1 MSLDFNR
8 RLSIAPMLDCTDRH
22 ERYFLRLLSKHIL
35 LYSEMVTTN
44 ALLHT
49 DPDQFLRHQDF
60 EYPAVLQLGGSN
72 PADLAKCSKMVEES
86 GVQEVNLNCGCP
98 SDRVQ
103 NGNFGACLMKDKNLV
118 ADCFKAMQD
127 AVSIPVSIKC
137 RIGVDE
143 FDSWEFFRDF
153 VGTIAD
159 AGCRVFIIHARK
171 AWLKGLSPKE
181 NREVPPLKYDVV
193 HRLKAEMPQLN
204 ISINGGIKTLDQV
217 QEQLQ
222 DLDGVMVGREA
233 YENPWFLRDA
243 DERIFGE
250 KSNVI
255 AQAHDCIGSAMPVCK
270 QPVAAFAS
278 HVIASEA
285 KQSTGFA
292 TRKELLEAYLPY
304 VEMES
309 ARGTP
314 ATILVRHIYGLFNGK
329 PGARK
334 FRQYLGENAPKTN
347 NPAEM
352 IRRAMD
358 LVTEP

>member
-1 MSLDFNR
+1 MNIDFNR

-49 DPDQFLRHQDF
+49 DPDQFLRHQEF

-86 GVQEVNLNCGCP
+86 GFQEVNLNCGCP

-153 VGTIAD
+153 IGTIAD

-181 NREVPPLKYDVV
+181 NREVPPLNYNTV

-204 ISINGGIKTLDQV
+204 ISINGGIKTLDQTL
-217 QEQLQ
+217 ELLQ

-243 DERIFGE
+243 DERIF
-250 KSNVI
+250 ND
-255 AQAHDCIGSAMPVCK
+255 AN
-270 QPVAAFAS
+270 AAKPES
-278 HVIASEA
+278 
-285 KQSTGFA
+285 
-292 TRKELLEAYLPY
+292 RKALLEAYLPY
-304 VEMES
+304 VEKET

-314 ATILVRHIYGLFNGK
+314 ATILVRHLYGLFNGK

-334 FRQYLGENAPKTN
+334 YRQYLGENAPKTN

>member
-1 MSLDFNR
+1 MNLDFNR

-49 DPDQFLRHQDF
+49 DPDQFLRHQEF

-86 GVQEVNLNCGCP
+86 GFQEVNLNCGCP

-143 FDSWEFFRDF
+143 FDSWDFFRDF

-159 AGCRVFIIHARK
+159 AGCKVFIIHARK

-193 HRLKAEMPQLN
+193 HKLKAEMPQLN

-250 KSNVI
+250 KEPPRFSL
-255 AQAHDCIGSAMPVCK
+255 
-270 QPVAAFAS
+270 
-278 HVIASEA
+278 
-285 KQSTGFA
+285 
-292 TRKELLEAYLPY
+292 RKELLEAYLPY

-334 FRQYLGENAPKTN
+334 FRQHLGENAPKTN

>member
-1 MSLDFNR
+1 MNIDFNR

-49 DPDQFLRHQDF
+49 DPDQFLRHLEF

-86 GVQEVNLNCGCP
+86 GFQEVNLNCGCP

-159 AGCRVFIIHARK
+159 AGCRVFIVHARK

-181 NREVPPLKYDVV
+181 NREVPPLHYDFV
-193 HRLKAEMPQLN
+193 HKLKAEMPQLN
-204 ISINGGIKTLDQV
+204 ISINGGIKTLDQTL
-217 QEQLQ
+217 EQLL

-233 YENPWFLRDA
+233 YENPWFLLDA
-243 DERIFGE
+243 DERIFNGT
-250 KSNVI
+250 
-255 AQAHDCIGSAMPVCK
+255 SAKKPE
-270 QPVAAFAS
+270 S
-278 HVIASEA
+278 
-285 KQSTGFA
+285 
-292 TRKELLEAYLPY
+292 RKALLEAYLPY
-304 VEMES
+304 VEMEA

-334 FRQYLGENAPKTN
+334 YRQYLGENAPKTKS
-347 NPAEM
+347 PTEL

>member
-1 MSLDFNR
+1 
-8 RLSIAPMLDCTDRH
+8 MLDCTDRH

-49 DPDQFLRHQDF
+49 DPDQFLRHQEF

-86 GVQEVNLNCGCP
+86 GFQEVNLNCGCP

-103 NGNFGACLMKDKNLV
+103 NGNFGASLMKDRNLV

-137 RIGVDE
+137 RIGVDK

-153 VGTIAD
+153 IGTIAD
-159 AGCRVFIIHARK
+159 VGCRVFIIHARK

-181 NREVPPLKYDVV
+181 NREVPPLNYDTV

-204 ISINGGIKTLDQV
+204 ISINGGIKTLDQTL
-217 QEQLQ
+217 EQLQ

-243 DERIFGE
+243 DERIF
-250 KSNVI
+250 
-255 AQAHDCIGSAMPVCK
+255 DDTSA
-270 QPVAAFAS
+270 
-278 HVIASEA
+278 A
-285 KQSTGFA
+285 KPES
-292 TRKELLEAYLPY
+292 RKALLEAYLPY

>member
-1 MSLDFNR
+1 MNLDFNR

-49 DPDQFLRHQDF
+49 DPDQFLRHQEF

-72 PADLAKCSKMVEES
+72 PADLAKCSKMVEQS
-86 GVQEVNLNCGCP
+86 GFQEVNLNCGCP

-143 FDSWEFFRDF
+143 FDSWDFFRDF
-153 VGTIAD
+153 VGTIVD

-181 NREVPPLKYDVV
+181 NREVPPLHYDFV
-193 HRLKAEMPQLN
+193 HKLKAEMPQLN

-233 YENPWFLRDA
+233 YENPWFLRNA
-243 DERIFGE
+243 DERIFGDA
-250 KSNVI
+250 N
-255 AQAHDCIGSAMPVCK
+255 
-270 QPVAAFAS
+270 AAKPES
-278 HVIASEA
+278 
-285 KQSTGFA
+285 
-292 TRKELLEAYLPY
+292 RKALLEAYLPY
-304 VEMES
+304 VEMEA

-314 ATILVRHIYGLFNGK
+314 ATILVRHLYGLFNGK

-334 FRQYLGENAPKTN
+334 YRQYLGENAPKPKR
-347 NPAEM
+347 PAEL
-352 IRRAMD
+352 IRRAME

>member
-1 MSLDFNR
+1 MELDFNR

-49 DPDQFLRHQDF
+49 DPDMFLRHQEF

-72 PADLAKCSKMVEES
+72 PANLAKCSKMVEES
-86 GVQEVNLNCGCP
+86 GFQEVNLNCGCP

-143 FDSWEFFRDF
+143 LDSWEFFRDF
-153 VGTIAD
+153 IGTIAD

-181 NREVPPLKYDVV
+181 NREVPPLNYDTV

-204 ISINGGIKTLDQV
+204 ISINGGIKTLDQTL
-217 QEQLQ
+217 ELLQ

-243 DERIFGE
+243 DERIF
-250 KSNVI
+250 ND
-255 AQAHDCIGSAMPVCK
+255 AN
-270 QPVAAFAS
+270 AAKPES
-278 HVIASEA
+278 
-285 KQSTGFA
+285 
-292 TRKELLEAYLPY
+292 RKALLEAYLPY
-304 VEMES
+304 VEMET

-314 ATILVRHIYGLFNGK
+314 ATILVRHLYGLFNGK

-334 FRQYLGENAPKTN
+334 YRQYLGENAPKTN

>member
-1 MSLDFNR
+1 MNIDFNR

-49 DPDQFLRHQDF
+49 DPDQFLRHQEF

-86 GVQEVNLNCGCP
+86 GFQEVNLNCGCP

-153 VGTIAD
+153 IGTIAD
-159 AGCRVFIIHARK
+159 TGCRVFIIHARK

-181 NREVPPLKYDVV
+181 NREVPPLNYDTV

-204 ISINGGIKTLDQV
+204 ISINGGIKTLDQTL
-217 QEQLQ
+217 ELLQ

-243 DERIFGE
+243 DERIF
-250 KSNVI
+250 ND
-255 AQAHDCIGSAMPVCK
+255 AN
-270 QPVAAFAS
+270 AAKPES
-278 HVIASEA
+278 
-285 KQSTGFA
+285 
-292 TRKELLEAYLPY
+292 RKALLEAYLPY
-304 VEMES
+304 VEMET

-314 ATILVRHIYGLFNGK
+314 ATILVRHLYGLFNGK

-334 FRQYLGENAPKTN
+334 YRQYLGENAPKTN

>member
-1 MSLDFNR
+1 MNIDFNR

-49 DPDQFLRHQDF
+49 DPDQFLRHQEF

-86 GVQEVNLNCGCP
+86 GFQEVNLNCGCP

-153 VGTIAD
+153 IGTIAD
-159 AGCRVFIIHARK
+159 AGCRVFIVHARK

-181 NREVPPLKYDVV
+181 NREVPPLNYDTV

-204 ISINGGIKTLDQV
+204 ISINGGIKTLDQTL
-217 QEQLQ
+217 ELLQ

-243 DERIFGE
+243 DERIF
-250 KSNVI
+250 ND
-255 AQAHDCIGSAMPVCK
+255 AN
-270 QPVAAFAS
+270 AAKPES
-278 HVIASEA
+278 
-285 KQSTGFA
+285 
-292 TRKELLEAYLPY
+292 RKALLEAYLPY
-304 VEMES
+304 VEMET

-314 ATILVRHIYGLFNGK
+314 ATILVRHLYGLFNGK

-334 FRQYLGENAPKTN
+334 YRQYLGENAPKTN

-358 LVTEP
+358 FVTEP

>member
-1 MSLDFNR
+1 MNLDFNR

-49 DPDQFLRHQDF
+49 DPDQFLRHQEF

-86 GVQEVNLNCGCP
+86 GFQEVNLNCGCP

-153 VGTIAD
+153 IGTIAD
-159 AGCRVFIIHARK
+159 AGCRVFIVHARK

-181 NREVPPLKYDVV
+181 NREVPPLNYDTV

-204 ISINGGIKTLDQV
+204 ISINGGIKTLDQTL
-217 QEQLQ
+217 ELLQ

-250 KSNVI
+250 SKPPRFSL
-255 AQAHDCIGSAMPVCK
+255 
-270 QPVAAFAS
+270 
-278 HVIASEA
+278 
-285 KQSTGFA
+285 
-292 TRKELLEAYLPY
+292 RKELLEAYLPY

>member
-1 MSLDFNR
+1 MNIDFNR

-49 DPDQFLRHQDF
+49 DPDQFLRHQEF
-60 EYPAVLQLGGSN
+60 ESPAVLQLGGST
-72 PADLAKCSKMVEES
+72 PADLAKCSKMVEQS
-86 GVQEVNLNCGCP
+86 GFQEVNLNCGCP

-103 NGNFGACLMKDKNLV
+103 NGNFGACLMKDKNQV

-153 VGTIAD
+153 IGTIAD
-159 AGCRVFIIHARK
+159 AGCRVFIVHARK

-181 NREVPPLKYDVV
+181 NREVPPLNYDFV

-204 ISINGGIKTLDQV
+204 ISINGGIKTLDQTL
-217 QEQLQ
+217 EQLQ

-243 DERIFGE
+243 DERIF
-250 KSNVI
+250 ND
-255 AQAHDCIGSAMPVCK
+255 AN
-270 QPVAAFAS
+270 AAKPES
-278 HVIASEA
+278 
-285 KQSTGFA
+285 
-292 TRKELLEAYLPY
+292 RKALLETYLPY

-314 ATILVRHIYGLFNGK
+314 ATILVRHLYGLFNGK

>member
-1 MSLDFNR
+1 MNIDFNR

-49 DPDQFLRHQDF
+49 DPNMFLRHQEF

-86 GVQEVNLNCGCP
+86 GFQEVNLNCGCP

-153 VGTIAD
+153 IGTIAD
-159 AGCRVFIIHARK
+159 AGCRVFIVHARK

-181 NREVPPLKYDVV
+181 NREVPPLNYDTV

-204 ISINGGIKTLDQV
+204 ISINGGIKTLDQTL
-217 QEQLQ
+217 ELLQ

-243 DERIFGE
+243 DERIF
-250 KSNVI
+250 ND
-255 AQAHDCIGSAMPVCK
+255 AN
-270 QPVAAFAS
+270 AAKPES
-278 HVIASEA
+278 
-285 KQSTGFA
+285 
-292 TRKELLEAYLPY
+292 RKALLEAYLPY
-304 VEMES
+304 VEMET

-314 ATILVRHIYGLFNGK
+314 ATILVRHLYGLFNGK

-334 FRQYLGENAPKTN
+334 YRQYLGENAPKTN

-352 IRRAMD
+352 IRRAMN

>member
-1 MSLDFNR
+1 MNLDFNR

-49 DPDQFLRHQDF
+49 DPDQFLRHQEF

-86 GVQEVNLNCGCP
+86 GFQEVNLNCGCP

-153 VGTIAD
+153 IGTIAD
-159 AGCRVFIIHARK
+159 AGCRVFIVHARK

-181 NREVPPLKYDVV
+181 NREVPPLNYDTV

-204 ISINGGIKTLDQV
+204 ISINGGIKTLDQTL
-217 QEQLQ
+217 ELLQ

-243 DERIFGE
+243 DERIF
-250 KSNVI
+250 ND
-255 AQAHDCIGSAMPVCK
+255 AN
-270 QPVAAFAS
+270 AAKPES
-278 HVIASEA
+278 
-285 KQSTGFA
+285 
-292 TRKELLEAYLPY
+292 RKALLEAYLPY
-304 VEMES
+304 VEMET

-314 ATILVRHIYGLFNGK
+314 ATILVRHLYGLFNGK

-334 FRQYLGENAPKTN
+334 YRQYLGENAPKTN

-352 IRRAMD
+352 IRRAMN

>member
-1 MSLDFNR
+1 MNLDFNR

-22 ERYFLRLLSKHIL
+22 ERYFLRLLSKYIL

-49 DPDQFLRHQDF
+49 DPDMFLRHQEF

-86 GVQEVNLNCGCP
+86 GFQEVNLNCGCP

-153 VGTIAD
+153 IGTIAD

-181 NREVPPLKYDVV
+181 NREVPPLNYDTV

-204 ISINGGIKTLDQV
+204 ISINGGIKTLDQTL
-217 QEQLQ
+217 ELLQ

-243 DERIFGE
+243 DERIF
-250 KSNVI
+250 ND
-255 AQAHDCIGSAMPVCK
+255 AN
-270 QPVAAFAS
+270 AAKPES
-278 HVIASEA
+278 
-285 KQSTGFA
+285 
-292 TRKELLEAYLPY
+292 RKALLEAYLPY
-304 VEMES
+304 VEMET

-314 ATILVRHIYGLFNGK
+314 ATILVRHLYGLFNGK

-334 FRQYLGENAPKTN
+334 YRQYLGENAPKTN

>member
-1 MSLDFNR
+1 MELDFNR

-49 DPDQFLRHQDF
+49 DPDQFLRHQEF

-86 GVQEVNLNCGCP
+86 GFQEVNLNCGCP

-153 VGTIAD
+153 IGTIAD

-181 NREVPPLKYDVV
+181 NREVPPLNYDTV

-204 ISINGGIKTLDQV
+204 ISINGGIKTLDQTL
-217 QEQLQ
+217 ELLQ

-243 DERIFGE
+243 DERIF
-250 KSNVI
+250 NDVN
-255 AQAHDCIGSAMPVCK
+255 
-270 QPVAAFAS
+270 AAKLES
-278 HVIASEA
+278 
-285 KQSTGFA
+285 
-292 TRKELLEAYLPY
+292 RKALLEAYLPY

-314 ATILVRHIYGLFNGK
+314 ATILVRHLYGLFNGK

-334 FRQYLGENAPKTN
+334 YRQYLGENAPKTN

>member
-1 MSLDFNR
+1 MELDFNR

-49 DPDQFLRHQDF
+49 DPDMFLRHQEF

-86 GVQEVNLNCGCP
+86 GFQEVNLNCGCP

-153 VGTIAD
+153 IGTIAD
-159 AGCRVFIIHARK
+159 AGCRVFIVHARK

-181 NREVPPLKYDVV
+181 NREVPPLNYDTV

-204 ISINGGIKTLDQV
+204 ISINGGIKTLDQTF
-217 QEQLQ
+217 ELLQ

-243 DERIFGE
+243 DERIF
-250 KSNVI
+250 ND
-255 AQAHDCIGSAMPVCK
+255 ASA
-270 QPVAAFAS
+270 
-278 HVIASEA
+278 A
-285 KQSTGFA
+285 KPES
-292 TRKELLEAYLPY
+292 RKALLEAYLPY
-304 VEMES
+304 VEMEA

-314 ATILVRHIYGLFNGK
+314 ATILVRHLYGLFNGK

-334 FRQYLGENAPKTN
+334 YRQYLGENAPETKS
-347 NPAEM
+347 PAEL

>member
-1 MSLDFNR
+1 MNIDFNR

-49 DPDQFLRHQDF
+49 DPDQFLRHQEF

-86 GVQEVNLNCGCP
+86 GFQEVNLNCGCP

-153 VGTIAD
+153 IGTIAD
-159 AGCRVFIIHARK
+159 AGCRVFIVHARK

-181 NREVPPLKYDVV
+181 NREVPPLNYDTV

-204 ISINGGIKTLDQV
+204 ISINGGIKTLDQTL
-217 QEQLQ
+217 ELLQ

-243 DERIFGE
+243 DERIF
-250 KSNVI
+250 ND
-255 AQAHDCIGSAMPVCK
+255 AN
-270 QPVAAFAS
+270 AAKPES
-278 HVIASEA
+278 
-285 KQSTGFA
+285 
-292 TRKELLEAYLPY
+292 RKALLEAYLPY
-304 VEMES
+304 VEMET

-314 ATILVRHIYGLFNGK
+314 ATILVRHLYGLFNGK

-334 FRQYLGENAPKTN
+334 YRQYLGENAPKTN

>member
-1 MSLDFNR
+1 MNIDFNR

-49 DPDQFLRHQDF
+49 DPDQFLRHQEF
-60 EYPAVLQLGGSN
+60 EYPAVLQLGGSTA
-72 PADLAKCSKMVEES
+72 ADLAKCSKMVEQS
-86 GVQEVNLNCGCP
+86 GFQEVNLNCGCP

-181 NREVPPLKYDVV
+181 NREVPPLNYDTV
-193 HRLKAEMPQLN
+193 HRIKAEMPQLN
-204 ISINGGIKTLDQV
+204 ISINGGIKTLDQTL
-217 QEQLQ
+217 EQLQ

-243 DERIFGE
+243 DERIFNDANAVKPE
-250 KSNVI
+250 S
-255 AQAHDCIGSAMPVCK
+255 
-270 QPVAAFAS
+270 
-278 HVIASEA
+278 
-285 KQSTGFA
+285 
-292 TRKELLEAYLPY
+292 RKALLEAYLPY

-314 ATILVRHIYGLFNGK
+314 ATILVRHLYGLFNGK